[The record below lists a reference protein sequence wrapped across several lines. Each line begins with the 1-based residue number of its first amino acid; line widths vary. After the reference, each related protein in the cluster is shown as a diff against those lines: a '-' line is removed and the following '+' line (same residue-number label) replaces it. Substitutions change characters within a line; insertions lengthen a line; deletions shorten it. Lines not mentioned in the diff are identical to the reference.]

1 MRVCNV
7 FEIIS
12 LLPFTIALRGS
23 CDLEQR
29 ALDGREVIEHVQRL
43 GNEAREENQHRGE
56 GDAGPERKRGVELR
70 EGAVRRVPGVGARDE
85 GGRRRERVDD
95 GRRLQGEKH
104 HEEDE
109 ALEVAPRV
117 ELEHEPRVGAKHD
130 DGHRRHREQVEVAV
144 AVDGDEGGRSKRR
157 KNRQPHRLAHPPPEA
172 PVRVV
177 NPAQPGRVE
186 LRRLCA
192 DVFWNVHIV
201 ETKHDHR
208 QRGVDDVE
216 ALDVDGEEQA
226 RARCHG
232 QHRVQ
237 VHRQHVGNVLVEHV
251 VGKDREAPVVETSM
265 NEQ

>member
-1 MRVCNV
+1 MR
-7 FEIIS
+7 
-12 LLPFTIALRGS
+12 L
-23 CDLEQR
+23 CDGTVAAR
-29 ALDGREVIEHVQRL
+29 SRERSAYNMRRIDKAHP
-43 GNEAREENQHRGE
+43 GGE
-56 GDAGPERKRGVELR
+56 LYAD
-70 EGAVRRVPGVGARDE
+70 
-85 GGRRRERVDD
+85 RRRRADASVVRVD
-95 GRRLQGEKH
+95 LT
-104 HEEDE
+104 
-109 ALEVAPRV
+109 PRV

-251 VGKDREAPVVETSM
+251 VGKDREAPVVETARGRWR
-265 NEQ
+265 ETGLGKAGDAYEL